1 MLRFH
6 LSKSII
12 LCFIVFGL
20 AKSVFPQ
27 IQTIEVEPRNG
38 SENLEQI
45 LSSLQDEYGLSFFYQ
60 DSWMPQFP
68 INLPRDTLALPQFLS
83 QLLEPLN
90 MGFISYDEH
99 LIVVAPS
106 TLLDQ
111 ELVYRAPVEANT
123 GRRIN
128 RGVVLG
134 DSLNP
139 VQGRY
144 VRIEGRVID
153 VTNGN
158 PLARAQME
166 VLDKEIGTFTDE
178 RGRYELQVPVG
189 EHQIAIRSTGFAE
202 FVQDVVVYSDDQ
214 WEIEMDLT
222 AYRLDEVLLEAE
234 ATDQNIS
241 STNVG
246 ISQLSMN
253 QMRRMPAFMGEVDVV
268 KSIMMLPGVS
278 SVGEGSSGFNVR
290 GGTID
295 QNLVLQDESPIFNTS
310 HVLGFF
316 SIFNPDL
323 VEQVTLYKGHI
334 PAQFGGRIASV
345 LDVQLK
351 EGDFRNFSGKGGIGA
366 VASRVSFEGPIKKDQ
381 TSFVVG
387 LRGSYADWVLRLA
400 ANPDVKESSALYY
413 DANARITHRFNL
425 NSILSLSAYSS
436 RDHFQF
442 SSDYGFSWGTQ
453 LIDVNWR
460 NVLSE
465 KLSSTTHAAYGDYSS
480 KFFDPEGQDAFDL
493 EGGINYYK
501 VKQNFLFAPSAS
513 HTLNFGAELNSYDSK
528 AETFSAR
535 GNDSGVA
542 PQKVGKEQ
550 GREWVAYLNDEI
562 ALGDF
567 ISLSLGIRYSFY
579 QQVGAD
585 SVFVY
590 PNDQPRNELDI
601 QDTIFY
607 GSGSVI
613 QEYSGWEP
621 RAALRITLDEK
632 SSIKMS
638 YNRMRQYIHL
648 ISNTAAATPVDLWQ
662 VSTPYVPP
670 QIANNYSLGFFRNF
684 RSNAWETSLEF
695 YYKDIEQLNEYKDIP
710 DLLLNPHLETELLV
724 GEGQIYGGELSIRK
738 TKGIWTGWLSYA
750 YARSLRRVRGD
761 SPEENINEGDW
772 FPSNFDK
779 PHQINM
785 VNTWQLNKQHS
796 LSANFTFSTGRPI
809 TAPIAD
815 YTIGTHVIP
824 HYSERNQLRIPDYH
838 RLDFSYTIEPNIIRR
853 KRLKNTLTFS
863 VYNVYFR
870 KNAFSIFFQR
880 REDRFI
886 PNAFRL
892 AVLGTAFPSITYN
905 FRF

>member
-1 MLRFH
+1 MRLNPLNIGIFILFLVPINPIQAQLDQIAIPPQAKEQNLDDLFEELETDWGLRFFYRSEWTPNYPVA
-6 LSKSII
+6 L
-12 LCFIVFGL
+12 
-20 AKSVFPQ
+20 PQ
-27 IQTIEVEPRNG
+27 
-38 SENLEQI
+38 
-45 LSSLQDEYGLSFFYQ
+45 
-60 DSWMPQFP
+60 
-68 INLPRDTLALPQFLS
+68 DTLPLPQFLT
-83 QLLEPLN
+83 QVLEPLN
-90 MGFISYDEH
+90 MGFIPYDNH
-99 LIVVAPS
+99 LIVVAPA

-111 ELVYRAPVEANT
+111 ELVYRPPVQAPT
-123 GRRIN
+123 GRKVD

-144 VRIEGRVID
+144 VRIQGRVTD
-153 VTNGN
+153 VNSGIPLTN
-158 PLARAQME
+158 AQME
-166 VLDKEIGTFTDE
+166 VLEQGIGTFTDE
-178 RGRYELQVPVG
+178 QGRYELQIPMG
-189 EHQIAIRSTGFAE
+189 THQIAIRSAGFAE
-202 FVQDVVVYSDDQ
+202 FVQDVRVYSDDN
-214 WEIEMDLT
+214 WEIEMDLR
-222 AYRLDEVLLEAE
+222 AYKLDEVLLQAE

-241 STNVG
+241 STNMGV
-246 ISQLSMN
+246 SQLSMN

-295 QNLVLQDESPIFNTS
+295 QNLVLQDESPIFNSS

-366 VASRVSFEGPIKKDQ
+366 VASRISLEGPIKKDQ

-387 LRGSYADWVLRLA
+387 LRGSYSDWVLRLA

-413 DANARITHRFNL
+413 DVNARITHRFNL

-436 RDHFQF
+436 RDRFQF
-442 SSDYGFSWGTQ
+442 SADYGYSWGTD
-453 LIDVNWR
+453 LVDLNWR

-501 VKQNFLFAPSAS
+501 VKQNFLFAPSNS
-513 HTLNFGAELNSYDSK
+513 HTLNIGVELNAYDSK
-528 AETFSAR
+528 AETLSAR
-535 GNDSGVA
+535 GGESGIA
-542 PQKVGKEQ
+542 PRTIGKEQ
-550 GREWVAYLNDEI
+550 GREWVGYINDEI

-567 ISLSLGIRYSFY
+567 ISLSLGIRYSLY
-579 QQVGAD
+579 QQLGAD

-590 PNDQPRNELDI
+590 PTDQPRNELDI
-601 QDTIFY
+601 QDTLSY
-607 GSGSVI
+607 GSGDVI
-613 QEYSGWEP
+613 QEYAGWEP

-670 QIANNYSLGFFRNF
+670 QIANNYSIGFFRNF

-695 YYKDIEQLNEYKDIP
+695 YYKDVEQLNEYKDIP

-738 TKGIWTGWLSYA
+738 TRGIWTGWLSYA
-750 YARSLRRVRGD
+750 YARSLRRVKGN
-761 SPEENINEGDW
+761 SPEETINEGEW

-796 LSANFTFSTGRPI
+796 LSLNFTYSTGRPI

-853 KRLKNTLTFS
+853 KKLKNTLTFS
-863 VYNVYFR
+863 IYNVYFR